1 MRLTRSDRSVVA
13 DWWFSVDRAMLGAIL
28 LLMVL
33 GMIVSLAAS
42 PAVAQKIGQEPLY
55 FFKRHLIFLAPA
67 ALLLFGSSMLTPKL
81 IRRAGLLLFAG
92 GLILMLLAMA
102 QGIEKNGAVRWLIFG
117 GGQSLQPSEFVK
129 AGFVILTAWMF
140 SEAVKRPEM
149 PALALAMGLLLVFVG
164 LLVLQPDIGQASLA
178 VLVWSGLFFLA
189 GYSLIWI
196 ALLGVASLGAFA
208 AAYFTIAHVQ
218 SRVDRFIDPAQS
230 DTHQTDTAL
239 AAFREGGWFGRG
251 PGEGTIT
258 PKLPDAYTDYIF
270 AVIAEEFGL
279 IFCLFLVCLYA
290 FIIWRGLSAAMRSRD
305 PFIRLAL
312 SGLMMLF
319 GFQTLI
325 NMAVNIDM
333 MPAKGMTLPFLSYGG
348 SSLTA
353 IALTMGLALGLARRR
368 PEPVPIYRSPP
379 NMAGHEVSTRSTNL
393 PMESFEGSKVDLI
406 R

>member
-1 MRLTRSDRSVVA
+1 MRLNRTDRSLIA
-13 DWWFSVDRAMLGAIL
+13 AWWFSVDRSMLVAVLLLLGLGAVI
-28 LLMVL
+28 
-33 GMIVSLAAS
+33 SLSASTAA
-42 PAVAQKIGQEPLY
+42 AQKIGQEPLY
-55 FFKRHLIFLAPA
+55 FFKRHLLFLVPS
-67 ALLLFGSSMLTPKL
+67 ALLLFGCSLLTPKL
-81 IRRAGLLLFAG
+81 IRRAGLLLFLG
-92 GLILMLLAMA
+92 GLVLIVLALI
-102 QGIEKNGAVRWLIFG
+102 QGIEKNGAVRWLILA
-117 GGQSLQPSEFVK
+117 GGQSLQPSEFAK
-129 AGFVILTAWMF
+129 SGLVILTAWLF
-140 SEAVKRPEM
+140 AEATRRRDV
-149 PALALAMGLLLVFVG
+149 PALPIAMGLLAIFVG

-196 ALLGVASLGAFA
+196 ALAGAMGVAASF

-218 SRVDRFIDPAQS
+218 SRVDRFLSPGDG
-230 DTHQTDTAL
+230 DTHQVDTAL
-239 AAFREGGWFGRG
+239 AAFREGGWLGRG

-290 FIIWRGLSAAMRSRD
+290 FVIWRGLRAAARSND

-312 SGLMMLF
+312 SGLIMLF

-325 NMAVNIDM
+325 NMAVNVDM
-333 MPAKGMTLPFLSYGG
+333 LPAKGMTLPFLSYGG

-368 PEPVPIYRSPP
+368 PEPISVYRPSPQF
-379 NMAGHEVSTRSTNL
+379 AGEPVSSRGMRL
-393 PMESFEGSKVDLI
+393 
-406 R
+406 